1 METSQESGYKG
12 LSRGFRELLERKKP
26 IETLVTNGEAKRIW
40 AKEERPSYQAVS
52 DETKRIVDSLAVEH
66 AKSKEFLPALVVRIL
81 GPTRNLTID
90 ETTVFEKKVVIEG
103 LRGRDTILS
112 LKQKLMEDQSM
123 DEGSPRIFLPPH
135 ELQDETRLGECYVQ
149 WPGFGLDSWPPKFVA
164 KRKLKGFE
172 MKVNIPAM
180 ENAVWEIVK
189 GKRKLKK
196 FCARRLILDLN
207 ESTTVG
213 ELKALIE
220 QHVGI
225 PFGRQLLSA
234 EVDGTFFGSA
244 EGEGY
249 IVDLDEDSC
258 SMEQHGIDRFGRMIH
273 LRVNRFDCNG
283 DFDFAHANFLEEGC
297 HFQQH

>member
-12 LSRGFRELLERKKP
+12 LSRGFRELLERKQP

-52 DETKRIVDSLAVEH
+52 DANKRIVDSLAVEH
-66 AKSKEFLPALVVRIL
+66 AKSKEFLPPVVVRIL
-81 GPTRNLTID
+81 GPTQNLTID

-112 LKQKLMEDQSM
+112 LKKKL
-123 DEGSPRIFLPPH
+123 
-135 ELQDETRLGECYVQ
+135 DETRLGECYVQ
-149 WPGFGLDSWPPKFVA
+149 WSGFGLDSWPPKFVA
-164 KRKLKGFE
+164 KQKLKGFE
-172 MKVNIPAM
+172 MIVNITAM
-180 ENAVWEIVK
+180 DNAVWEIVK

-196 FCARRLILDLN
+196 FCARRLVLDLN
-207 ESTTVG
+207 ENTTVG

-220 QHVGI
+220 QYVGI
-225 PFGRQLLSA
+225 PFGRQILSA

-244 EGEGY
+244 EGESY

-258 SMEQHGIDRFGRMIH
+258 SMEQHGIDRFGRIIH

-283 DFDFAHANFLEEGC
+283 DFDFAQANFLEEGY
-297 HFQQH
+297 HFHQH

>member
-1 METSQESGYKG
+1 METSQERRYTG
-12 LSRGFRELLERKKP
+12 LSRGFRELLEHKKP

-52 DETKRIVDSLAVEH
+52 DENKRIVDSLVVEH
-66 AKSKEFLPALVVRIL
+66 AKSKEFLPPLVVRIL
-81 GPTRNLTID
+81 GHTQNLTID

-103 LRGRDTILS
+103 LRGRDTISS
-112 LKQKLMEDQSM
+112 LKKKLIEDGSI
-123 DEGSPRIFLPPH
+123 DERSPRIFLPPH

-164 KRKLKGFE
+164 KQKLKGFE
-172 MKVNIPAM
+172 TIVNIPAM
-180 ENAVWEIVK
+180 DNAVWEIVK

-196 FCARRLILDLN
+196 FCARRLVLDLTEN
-207 ESTTVG
+207 TTVA

-225 PFGRQLLSA
+225 PFGRQILSA
-234 EVDGTFFGSA
+234 ELDGTFFGSA
-244 EGEGY
+244 EGENY
-249 IVDLDEDSC
+249 IVDLDEDSS
-258 SMEQHGIDRFGRMIH
+258 SMEQHGIDRFGRIIH

-283 DFDFAHANFLEEGC
+283 DFDFAQANFLEEGY
-297 HFQQH
+297 HFDQH